1 MAAIC
6 STMGRWIL
14 FLAHINFELQPPLP
28 PSAAP
33 QHREPAPRFVFNGKH
48 IQCDGHLP
56 RAGRAR
62 KCLDELV
69 WKIEW
74 KHHFQ
79 QQASEMLP
87 FRVPYQRTAVFDQLP
102 CPSLRTWIDHSK
114 SAVFSVLQED
124 RSRGK
129 GSTAHVNTFPMIRLV
144 WRRMRD
150 GVWTLLPNDKGQG
163 FCSIRHSETRD
174 TSISSLVPG
183 SYAETHFD

>member
-6 STMGRWIL
+6 STVGRWIL

-48 IQCDGHLP
+48 ILCDGYLP
-56 RAGRAR
+56 RADKAR
-62 KCLDELV
+62 KCLDELD

-79 QQASEMLP
+79 KQASEMLP
-87 FRVPYQRTAVFDQLP
+87 FRVPYQRTAVFNQLP
-102 CPSLRTWIDHSK
+102 CPSLRSWIDRPK
-114 SAVFSVLQED
+114 SAVED

-129 GSTAHVNTFPMIRLV
+129 GSTAMS
-144 WRRMRD
+144 
-150 GVWTLLPNDKGQG
+150 TLSDDSMG
-163 FCSIRHSETRD
+163 FA
-174 TSISSLVPG
+174 PQ
-183 SYAETHFD
+183 A